1 MNNQEL
7 FREMSQAVIEGH
19 RDRAEQLAEQSLQ
32 AGINPRE
39 AIEMGFTPG
48 IREMGQLWEEG
59 EAFLPELVMSAEAMK
74 AGIEILRPQLEKQ
87 NQSAPTMGTVVIGTI
102 EGDIH
107 DIGKSLV
114 ASLLSASGFQV
125 YDLGVDVP
133 IDRFVDEVRDRK
145 ADILGMSAL
154 LTTTMTG
161 QKKVIEKLREAG
173 LRDKVKVLVGG
184 APVSPLWATEI
195 GADGAPSG
203 AMEAVQ
209 MARQVIGTP
218 VA

>member
-1 MNNQEL
+1 MSNQEI
-7 FREMSQAVIEGH
+7 FKSMSRAVIDGDT
-19 RDRAEQLAEQSLQ
+19 DRAESLAKKSLES
-32 AGINPRE
+32 GINPRE
-39 AIEMGFTPG
+39 SIESGFTPG
-48 IREMGQLWEEG
+48 IREMGRLWEEG

-74 AGIEILRPQLEKQ
+74 AGVEVLKPELEKR
-87 NQSAPTMGTVVIGTI
+87 NESAPTLGTVIIGTI

-125 YDLGVDVP
+125 FDLGVDVP
-133 IDRFVDEVRDRK
+133 IERFVQEAKDK
-145 ADILGMSAL
+145 NADIVGMSAL
-154 LTTTMTG
+154 LTTTMIG
-161 QKKVIEKLREAG
+161 QKKVIEKLREIG

-184 APVSPLWATEI
+184 APVSKKWAAEI

-209 MARQVIGTP
+209 MARSIVSTK